1 MNEVACKPQGP
12 VYRCQAGSDFD
23 KAMFARTPRGRIWTA
38 NDRVAIFWCFRRADA
53 AGAEIRVESQLIGNQ
68 PLA

>member
-23 KAMFARTPRGRIWTA
+23 KAMFARTPHGRIWTA
-38 NDRVAIFWCFRRADA
+38 NDIAASLFFGASDDSAWLIGERLRPA
-53 AGAEIRVESQLIGNQ
+53 AGCR
-68 PLA
+68 